1 MQNFDIFSVV
11 WIVNFTSNNNASI
24 PPHKRV
30 ELPNVPP
37 LLDCSPVP
45 AEFSRCQKIWVLD
58 YFRKKFHQRC
68 LSWSWRPFEH
78 MTKIELQ

>member
-37 LLDCSPVP
+37 LVLPCLLNFEDVK
-45 AEFSRCQKIWVLD
+45 KIRVLD

-68 LSWSWRPFEH
+68 LSWS
-78 MTKIELQ
+78 

>member
-45 AEFSRCQKIWVLD
+45 AEFSRCQKN
-58 YFRKKFHQRC
+58 
-68 LSWSWRPFEH
+68 LSP
-78 MTKIELQ
+78 